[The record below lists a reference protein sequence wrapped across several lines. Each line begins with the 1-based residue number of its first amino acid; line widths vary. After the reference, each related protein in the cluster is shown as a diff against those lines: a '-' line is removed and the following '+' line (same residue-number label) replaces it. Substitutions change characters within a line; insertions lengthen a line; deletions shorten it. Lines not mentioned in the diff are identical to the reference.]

1 MSLRATQDTSLS
13 AFGRLQHVLGARQRV
28 VYAALLTKS
37 MTDKQI
43 GDHLAWPIN
52 EVTPRRGELV
62 KMGLVK
68 KAEVIKQDGRSAIL
82 WEIQTS
88 NENSEG

>member
-1 MSLRATQDTSLS
+1 MTSRATQDTSLS

-28 VYAALLTKS
+28 VYDALSKKS

-43 GDHLAWPIN
+43 ADYLAWPIN

-62 KMGLVK
+62 KMSLVR
-68 KAEVIKQDGRSAIL
+68 KAGVIKQDGRSAIL
-82 WEIQTS
+82 WEIEIIQ
-88 NENSEG
+88 